1 MSILGNVQVEHMK
14 VEHKVEHS
22 SSTGPTQVEHIH
34 ANYFLDEKKYE
45 EKNMKKN
52 FNEKNTQTFLA

>member
-22 SSTGPTQVEHIH
+22 SSTGPTQVEHIDSTRSARRFSAAQH
-34 ANYFLDEKKYE
+34 VPYLVLDLLSVG
-45 EKNMKKN
+45 
-52 FNEKNTQTFLA
+52 T